1 MRGNIWYFLLVFI
14 LAASLSNVTLSQFAG
29 LLLKPVLSGLS
40 TFTSEVN
47 SLMGGS
53 NDRQPPSELPG
64 E

>member
-1 MRGNIWYFLLVFI
+1 MKSNFWYFVLVFI

-29 LLLKPVLSGLS
+29 LLLKPLLSGVS

-53 NDRQPPSELPG
+53 SDRPPTELPG